1 MKTVQ
6 VDVVTPEQKVYE
18 GEATMV
24 IARGVE
30 GELGIQPGHAPLV
43 TPLKEGTLRI
53 KQGNRENMI
62 KISGGFLEVR
72 PEKVTVLADTA
83 ELSDA

>member
-30 GELGIQPGHAPLV
+30 GDLGIQPGHTPLV
-43 TPLKEGTLRI
+43 TPLKEGVLRI
-53 KQGNRENMI
+53 KLENKEEQI
-62 KISGGFLEVR
+62 KITGGFLEVR
-72 PEKVTVLADTA
+72 PEKVTILADTV
-83 ELSDA
+83 EMTDA